1 MKRYGTISRE
11 SVLEAIAK
19 GAKTVSAVAVA
30 HGYGKPVSGAVTA
43 KIRTIVPDV
52 ADRLAGKVLEPVA
65 PVVVVTQRKKPYKGR
80 VYGQVFEAAVEA
92 GKTSGVLDRKDL
104 VSVVARKTS
113 LTETQVRYA
122 LRVFSNPNHQS
133 NQNRSRNASEERG
146 HVLLVPVA
154 EVAEG

>member
-1 MKRYGTISRE
+1 MKQYGKISRE
-11 SVLEAIAK
+11 SVLSAIAK

-52 ADRLAGKVLEPVA
+52 ADRLAGKVQE
-65 PVVVVTQRKKPYKGR
+65 PVVVVAQRKKPYTGE
-80 VYGQVFEAAVEA
+80 VYGKVFEAAVEA
-92 GKTSGVLDRKDL
+92 GNAQGALVRKDL

-113 LTETQVRYA
+113 LSETQVSYA
-122 LRVFSNPNHQS
+122 LQVFTTPKHQS

-154 EVAEG
+154 ELVEG